1 MYLYFLWSP
10 FRILLY
16 GNPCSQDDKHL
27 PSARAC
33 IRTNVGED
41 SVQPIS
47 HSYSDTLSFPTCF
60 GPMDLVI
67 GLSLANASQILFLLL
82 LFDNTCAIDAKRS
95 TYVVASYHGVH

>member
-1 MYLYFLWSP
+1 M
-10 FRILLY
+10 
-16 GNPCSQDDKHL
+16 

-95 TYVVASYHGVH
+95 TYVVASYHEVH